1 MNIRQLL
8 ASLSSVFPWI
18 APVFQFLFR
27 LVYSTMADL
36 GSLLFQTAEEPDE
49 EPNPD
54 ELFVSDEMTPTEKL
68 QTFSKSDLI
77 LHRFFLFLN
86 FFRGFIVE
94 TCGKIIIQFSLK

>member
-1 MNIRQLL
+1 MNLRQVLTR
-8 ASLSSVFPWI
+8 LSSVFPWI
-18 APVFQFLFR
+18 VPVFHFLFR

-36 GSLLFQTAEEPDE
+36 GSLLFQSTEEPDE

-77 LHRFFLFLN
+77 LHRSAPSHFFNYDFIIFYPFLWD
-86 FFRGFIVE
+86 FRSF
-94 TCGKIIIQFSLK
+94 K